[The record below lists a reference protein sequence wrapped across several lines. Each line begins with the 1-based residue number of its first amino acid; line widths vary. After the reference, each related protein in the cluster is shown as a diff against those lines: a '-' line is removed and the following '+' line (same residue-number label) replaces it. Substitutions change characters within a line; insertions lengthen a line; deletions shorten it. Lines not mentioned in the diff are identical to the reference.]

1 MRDFEWIRKL
11 IGESVKEQELS
22 CVDCYV
28 REHFGI
34 FIPFQ
39 EGCGYASHPDH
50 MHPSYLFVISFDKKE
65 DVYAR
70 YNATVL
76 SPDIPHVDDFPDHQY
91 YCILIEKEF
100 FESVY
105 LMYEESV
112 PKFEFVSFQVCHDI
126 LKTLNLFAFE
136 YSKDMM
142 NSEITLD
149 AQAMII
155 THWLVR
161 SILGENLDMRAISSD
176 YAVARAQHYIEQ
188 HFEEEITV
196 KYLAGLGNL
205 SESSFYRKFKKELHM
220 TPIEYLIE
228 VRIEQAKKLLRRNEI
243 PITQVALRC
252 GFGSG
257 SHLATTFQKVCH
269 MAPSEYRKCYCK

>member
-1 MRDFEWIRKL
+1 MRDFQWIQNL
-11 IGESVKEQELS
+11 VGESVTEKDLAY
-22 CVDCYV
+22 VDCYV
-28 REHFGI
+28 QEHFGI
-34 FIPFQ
+34 FIPFS
-39 EGCGYASHPDH
+39 EGCGYASRLNHI
-50 MHPSYLFVISFDKKE
+50 HPSYMVVIFFDKEE

-70 YNATVL
+70 YHATIL
-76 SPDIPHVDDFPDHQY
+76 SPEIPHADDFPDCQY

-105 LMYEESV
+105 LKYEQKV
-112 PKFEFVSFQVCHDI
+112 PKFEFFSFEMCHDI

-136 YSKDMM
+136 YSKEM
-142 NSEITLD
+142 NNSDITLN
-149 AQAMII
+149 AQVTII

-161 SILGENLDMRAISSD
+161 SILGENLDMRSISSD

-188 HFEEEITV
+188 HFEEDITV
-196 KYLAGLGNL
+196 RYLAKLGNL
-205 SESSFYRKFKKELHM
+205 SESSFNRKFKKELHM

-228 VRIEQAKKLLRRNEI
+228 VRIEQAKKLLRRKEI

-257 SHLATTFQKVCH
+257 SHLAASFQKACH
-269 MAPSEYRKCYCK
+269 MTPSEYRKCYCK